1 MIPELEKLYTT
12 KVGDAAFFCKSHDH
26 TTNESRDSVGEIPLP

>member
-12 KVGDAAFFCKSHDH
+12 EVGDKAFYFFLRDH
-26 TTNESRDSVGEIPLP
+26 TMNESRDSVGEMPLP